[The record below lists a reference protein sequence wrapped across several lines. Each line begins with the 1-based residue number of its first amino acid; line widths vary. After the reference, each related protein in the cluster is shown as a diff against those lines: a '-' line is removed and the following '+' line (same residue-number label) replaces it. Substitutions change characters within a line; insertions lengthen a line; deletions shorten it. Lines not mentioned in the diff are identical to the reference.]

1 MGGVKRLGVAV
12 LCLLA
17 AVAAAGVGSSRAA
30 AWPCGIPSASPLWID
45 YTDATVPFWK
55 QMFAKPGLVMATP
68 PGTGTLPATLRA
80 GGASTIYF
88 DLKLPSRVGTPDAPA
103 DPASIVNGANAE
115 FDAAVKQT
123 GCATPLIA
131 ENELFG
137 ATTQTPW
144 STSNTQYRAD
154 VLALLTQLTARGA
167 RTFLMISTPPYV
179 GDTAG
184 DWWRAVAGVSTI
196 VREFFPSAPEVVA
209 AGPIAGSR
217 ILRTQM
223 RQAIGAFTS
232 VGIPAARLALI
243 LEFES
248 GVSGRDGIKA
258 SADWFDY
265 VKLDALAARQVS
277 GELGLQTI
285 WSWGW
290 ATYTD
295 KSPFDADKQAA
306 ACVYLWA
313 RNQNLCDGPA
323 SAGSGFDSSL
333 TEGQLSIPSGVF
345 CTLGKQGVISSAT
358 RGQLTAVTGDAEAAG
373 SIALGWGTARSLA
386 PVTGAQ
392 TDAVEKEVIESSFA
406 GSRSAYLTALGRAH
420 ANHGLARAALAAEL
434 RRDAVEAGLPVPP
447 VSASAVSAF
456 ADEYA
461 DIDARLVKTK
471 TPVQWLGG
479 RTRGVALAG
488 FAPARVLALP
498 AGHAATVQTVA
509 GPVSVQPV
517 DAVLPLGAVP
527 PSLARPAIAAALTK
541 LAKDDAYQSLLLAK
555 ERNMVAVSTCAADD
569 VPAPLP
575 VDLESY
581 LPFLDVS

>member
-1 MGGVKRLGVAV
+1 VKRLGVAV

-17 AVAAAGVGSSRAA
+17 AVAAAGVSSSRAA
-30 AWPCGIPSASPLWID
+30 TWPCGLPSASPVWID
-45 YTDATVPFWK
+45 YADATVPFWK
-55 QMFAKPGLVMATP
+55 QVFAKPGLVMATP

-80 GGASTIYF
+80 GGAATTYF

-103 DPASIVNGANAE
+103 DPSTIVNAANAE

-144 STSNTQYRAD
+144 SASNIQYRAD
-154 VLALLTQLTARGA
+154 VLALLTQLAARGA
-167 RTFLMISTPPYV
+167 RTFLMVSTPPYV

-184 DWWRAVAGVSTI
+184 DWWRAVAGVTTI

-223 RQAIGAFTS
+223 RQAVGAFTS
-232 VGIPAARLALI
+232 IGIPAARVALI

-258 SADWFDY
+258 SDDWFEY
-265 VKLDALAARQVS
+265 VKLDALAARRVS
-277 GELGLQTI
+277 TELGLQTI

-290 ATYTD
+290 ATYQD

-313 RNQNLCDGPA
+313 RNPNLCDGPA
-323 SAGSGFDSSL
+323 AAGSGFDSSL
-333 TEGQLSIPSGVF
+333 TEGQLTVPGGVF
-345 CTLGKQGVISSAT
+345 CTLGKQGVIASAT
-358 RGQLTAVTGDAEAAG
+358 RGQLTAVTGDSEAAG
-373 SIALGWGTARSLA
+373 SIALAWGTTRPLA
-386 PVTGAQ
+386 TATGAQ
-392 TDAVEKEVIESSFA
+392 TDAAEQEVIQSSFG
-406 GSRSAYLTALGRAH
+406 GSRTRYLAALARAH
-420 ANHGLARAALAAEL
+420 ANRGLARAALAAEL
-434 RRDAVEAGLPVPP
+434 RRDAIEAGLPVAP
-447 VSASAVSAF
+447 VGSAAVSAF
-456 ADEYA
+456 SDAYA
-461 DIDARLVKTK
+461 ATDARLVTTK
-471 TPVQWLGG
+471 TPVPWLGG

-488 FAPARVLALP
+488 FAPARVLTLP
-498 AGHAATVQTVA
+498 VGRSATVQTVS
-509 GPVSVQPV
+509 GPVSVQPA
-517 DAVLPLGAVP
+517 DDTLPLGAVP
-527 PSLARPAIAAALTK
+527 PSLARPAIVAALTK
-541 LAKDDAYQSLLLAK
+541 LAEDDAYQSWLLGK
-555 ERNMVAVSTCAADD
+555 ERNMVAVATCAGDD

-581 LPFLDVS
+581 LPFLEVS